1 MSKRQT
7 NTQAPLQQAEPD
19 IALKRL
25 NVLIGTWDMTGHTLD
40 SKEDNIIGWNTF
52 EWMPGGFFLKSSGE
66 INFKGE
72 IIQSLKIIGYDPD
85 TDAFSSSVYSNMD
98 GNILPYSWNVRG
110 NTVIHADPTSTYTCT
125 LSADGKTLTG
135 GWRANKGEEQSDENS
150 YDAVMIRRK

>member
-40 SKEDNIIGWNTF
+40 SKEDNITGWNTF
-52 EWMPGGFFLKSSGE
+52 EWMSGGFFLKSSGE

-72 IIQSLKIIGYDPD
+72 IIQSLEIISYDPD

-98 GNILPYSWNVRG
+98 GNVLPYSWNVRG
-110 NTVIHADPTSTYTCT
+110 NTVIHADPSSTYTGT

-135 GWRANKGEEQSDENS
+135 GSRANEVKE
-150 YDAVMIRRK
+150 K